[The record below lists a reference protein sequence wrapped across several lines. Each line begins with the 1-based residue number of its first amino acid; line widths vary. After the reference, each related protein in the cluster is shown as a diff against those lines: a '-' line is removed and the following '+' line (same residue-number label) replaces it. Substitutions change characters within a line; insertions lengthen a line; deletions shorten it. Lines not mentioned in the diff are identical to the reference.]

1 MEGVMTDR
9 QGYPSAAV
17 ARIFLY
23 LAWSESN
30 ELSHLQVMKMTY
42 MAHGFFLAIVRRP
55 LVSDPVEVWQY
66 GPVFPNLHEKM
77 TECGAGPMQ
86 IVSSIPAESGEM
98 DGSLASDEDQM
109 ELITA
114 VYHRYKQY
122 GGAALAAMTHRPE
135 TPWNKVV
142 DDFARGVRITND
154 SIQRHYSSMIEQQA
168 A

>member
-17 ARIFLY
+17 ARVFLD
-23 LAWSESN
+23 LAWSENSD
-30 ELSHLQVMKMTY
+30 LSHLQVMKMTY
-42 MAHGFFLAIVRRP
+42 MAHGFSLAIFRRP

-66 GPVFPNLHEKM
+66 GPVFPCLHKKM
-77 TECGAGPMQ
+77 MECGAGPMQ
-86 IVSSIPAESGEM
+86 IVSSLPAEAGETD
-98 DGSLASDEDQM
+98 DGLANDSDQM

-114 VYHRYKQY
+114 VYHKYKQY
-122 GGAALAAMTHRPE
+122 GGAALSAMTHRPE

-142 DDFARGVRITND
+142 GDFARGVRITND
-154 SIQRHYSSMIEQQA
+154 SIQRYYSSMIEPQA

>member
-1 MEGVMTDR
+1 MESNKPDL

-17 ARIFLY
+17 ARIFLD
-23 LAWSESN
+23 LARSENN

-42 MAHGFFLAIVRRP
+42 MAHGFSLAIFQRS

-66 GPVFPNLHEKM
+66 GPVFPNLYEKM
-77 TECGAGPMQ
+77 MECGVGPMQ
-86 IVSSIPAESGEM
+86 IANSIPAEAGETD
-98 DGSLASDEDQM
+98 DGLANDSDQM
-109 ELITA
+109 ELIAA

-142 DDFARGVRITND
+142 GDFARGVRITNE
-154 SIQRHYSSMIEQQA
+154 SIQRYYSSMIEQQA